1 MIAKGFAIQKVLKD
15 GKLVNEQGIMG
26 EFNDK
31 DGAKIVEV
39 SDGKAKYTELTPSDI
54 MKLISRPAS
63 SESLEHRIASL
74 TRKHHRHHIA
84 SLTRKHHRHHR
95 HHHRHH
101 SRGVASG
108 HHTKRHRRT
117 RKRRKNKRRKTR
129 RRHKKK
135 KSRKSKRRR

>member
-15 GKLVNEQGIMG
+15 GKLIDEQGIMG
-26 EFNDK
+26 EFNNK
-31 DGAKIVEV
+31 EGAKIVEV

-74 TRKHHRHHIA
+74 TRKHHRHH
-84 SLTRKHHRHHR
+84 R
-95 HHHRHH
+95 HHRHH

-108 HHTKRHRRT
+108 HHTKRHRR
-117 RKRRKNKRRKTR
+117 RRHRRKKRTHKHKRHHKRHHT
-129 RRHKKK
+129 RRHK
-135 KSRKSKRRR
+135 RRRR

>member
-15 GKLVNEQGIMG
+15 GKLIDEQGIMG
-26 EFNDK
+26 EFNNK
-31 DGAKIVEV
+31 EGAKIVEV

-63 SESLEHRIASL
+63 NESLEHRIASL
-74 TRKHHRHHIA
+74 TRKHHR
-84 SLTRKHHRHHR
+84 RHRHHR

-108 HHTKRHRRT
+108 HHTKRHRR
-117 RKRRKNKRRKTR
+117 RRHRRKKRTHKHKRHHKRHHT
-129 RRHKKK
+129 RRHK
-135 KSRKSKRRR
+135 RRRR

>member
-15 GKLVNEQGIMG
+15 GKLIDEQGIMG

-39 SDGKAKYTELTPSDI
+39 EDGKAKYTELTPDDI

-63 SESLEHRIASL
+63 NESLERRIVML
-74 TRKHHRHHIA
+74 G
-84 SLTRKHHRHHR
+84 TRKHHRHHR
-95 HHHRHH
+95 HRHH

-108 HHTKRHRRT
+108 HHTKKHHRRRRRKKKKRTHKHKRHHKRSYTKRHRR
-117 RKRRKNKRRKTR
+117 K
-129 RRHKKK
+129 
-135 KSRKSKRRR
+135 

>member
-15 GKLVNEQGIMG
+15 GKLIDEQGIMG
-26 EFNDK
+26 EFNNK
-31 DGAKIVEV
+31 EGAKIVEV

-63 SESLEHRIASL
+63 SESLEHRIAML
-74 TRKHHRHHIA
+74 G
-84 SLTRKHHRHHR
+84 TRKHHRHHR

-108 HHTKRHRRT
+108 HHTKRHRR
-117 RKRRKNKRRKTR
+117 RRHRRKKRTHKHK
-129 RRHKKK
+129 RHHKRHHTK
-135 KSRKSKRRR
+135 RHKRRRR